1 MQASAKVPRSRVL
14 RQPQNARYDRAT
26 VHGILDAGL
35 IGHLAFAA
43 DGWPYVIPML
53 YARDGE
59 RLILHGSVASRLMR
73 SLGNG
78 ARACLAVT
86 LLDGFVLARSAFNA
100 SVNYRS
106 VVVFGRAISLTAEE
120 EKKHALRVLSDH
132 VLPGRWADIRPPS
145 PKELFVTSVLAM
157 QIETATAKVRTGPP
171 KDDPDDLTWPCWAGV
186 VPLRMVAGE
195 PQPDGSLS
203 APPDYVLQD
212 ARFR

>member
-1 MQASAKVPRSRVL
+1 MQSSSKAPRSRVL
-14 RQPQNARYDRAT
+14 RQPQNARYDRVT

-35 IGHLAFAA
+35 IGHLAFAT

-73 SLGNG
+73 TLGDG
-78 ARACLAVT
+78 AHACLAVT

-106 VVVFGRAISLTAEE
+106 VVVFGRAVSLTAEE
-120 EKKHALRVLSDH
+120 EKTHALRVLSEH

-145 PKELFVTSVLAM
+145 PKELSVTSVLAM

-195 PQPDGSLS
+195 PEPDGSLS
-203 APPDYVLQD
+203 APPDYVLHD